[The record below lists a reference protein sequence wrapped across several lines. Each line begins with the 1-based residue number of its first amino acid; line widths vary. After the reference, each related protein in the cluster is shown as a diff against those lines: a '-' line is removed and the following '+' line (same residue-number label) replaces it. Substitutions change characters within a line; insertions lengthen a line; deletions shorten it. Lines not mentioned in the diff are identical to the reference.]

1 MRLIISFL
9 LLFLLLKFAQNNKN
23 SVNQI
28 DLKLNHAIDCS
39 SILLSENIQNVLK
52 ESGYSEFVL
61 DTLMKCNQIKIDNFC
76 LFYKKLNINTFRSNY
91 IEKSVYLVGLYE
103 ITKNKLS
110 KDLFFFDK
118 EVFEFSDSN
127 SNPSIQLLTYPRFN
141 LINIDEDK
149 VKELQI
155 KQRVFNGT
163 FYHAVI
169 DYYFEIDT
177 SKLVLNFK
185 FPIESLS
192 YLPLNNCYIKREI
205 SKNHVKVYL
214 SQEKTEPGKLIGEY
228 TLEYNKKRKMFI
240 SNKIKIYNTD
250 FKDLIT
256 TSSPTRILPNF
267 LIKDLK
273 FLTY

>member
-28 DLKLNHAIDCS
+28 DMKLKHAIDSS
-39 SILLSENIQNVLK
+39 SILLSENIQNVLN
-52 ESGYSEFVL
+52 ERGYGKFGL
-61 DTLMKCNQIKIDNFC
+61 DTLKNGNDIKIDNLC
-76 LFYKKLNINTFRSNY
+76 LFYRKLNKKTNDGKH
-91 IEKSVYLVGLYE
+91 IEKYVYMVGIYE
-103 ITKNKLS
+103 ITRNEFS
-110 KDLFFFDK
+110 PDFVFIDK
-118 EVFEFSDSN
+118 EVFELSDSN

-141 LINIDEDK
+141 LINVDRDK
-149 VKELQI
+149 DKDLQI

-163 FYHAVI
+163 FYQAVI
-169 DYYFEIDT
+169 DHYFEIDNSLLT
-177 SKLVLNFK
+177 LNFK
-185 FPIESLS
+185 FSIESIS
-192 YLPLNNCYIKREI
+192 YLPLNNYYIKREI

-228 TLEYNKKRKMFI
+228 TLEYNKKRKLFI

-267 LIKDLK
+267 LIKDL
-273 FLTY
+273 